1 MPIGSSPRLAVLIDA
16 ENAPPSLAPAALT
29 KIKTLGTPILR
40 RAYGNLKSLCT
51 WEATTAEHSID
62 MCATASGKNAADI
75 ALAIDAMDLLYSG
88 RYTGFCIISRDR
100 DFTRLA
106 TRIRAQGLA
115 VHGFAHATA
124 PATLAAAYDS
134 FTVITAETAPCPKP
148 TAPPINIPPA
158 RLTPTLD
165 DVLRV
170 AMGNTLYAPKGQSLS
185 ALGDALARL
194 GYKPGSF
201 GTGTLRNVIGRSPE
215 FEVIG
220 QHPHN
225 RVRLKRLPPR
235 LIAAE

>member
-16 ENAPPSLAPAALT
+16 ENAPPSLAADALA
-29 KIKTLGTPILR
+29 KVQALGDPILR
-40 RAYGNLKSLCT
+40 RAYGSLANLKG
-51 WEATTAEHSID
+51 WTTTLTTHSID
-62 MCATASGKNAADI
+62 MRATMPGKNAADI
-75 ALAIDAMDLLYSG
+75 ALVIDAMDLLHSG
-88 RYTGFCIISRDR
+88 RFGGFCIIARDR

-106 TRIRAQGLA
+106 MRIREQGLV
-115 VHGFAHATA
+115 VHGIAHAAA

-158 RLTPTLD
+158 PRAPTLED
-165 DVLRV
+165 LIRI
-170 AMGNTLYAPKGQSLS
+170 AMGETLLAPTGQPLAELGS
-185 ALGDALARL
+185 ALRRL